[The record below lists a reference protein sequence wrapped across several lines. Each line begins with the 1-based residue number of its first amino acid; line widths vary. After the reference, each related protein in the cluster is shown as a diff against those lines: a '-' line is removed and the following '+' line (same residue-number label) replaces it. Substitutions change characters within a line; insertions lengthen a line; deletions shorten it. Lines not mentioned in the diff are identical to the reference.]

1 MNQTNRI
8 NRRIL
13 ASEVRVIGEDGE
25 QIGILRTDKAIQL
38 AEEQNLDL
46 VEVSPKAVPPVC
58 RIMDYGRFK
67 YEQSKKAKEE
77 RKRQTVV
84 KLKEVNLRPKTDEHD
99 VDFKVDHI
107 KRFLSEGNKVKLSVV
122 FKGREISHPDQGRK
136 ILERVV
142 KEVAQEGV
150 IEQMPIMEGKRM
162 LMILAP
168 KPL

>member
-1 MNQTNRI
+1 LNQTNRI